1 MIKIRLL
8 KMLNSSRRQIALQI
22 FWQWLSLIAQIILIF
37 AFASIF
43 DQILHN
49 EGKTISFMPA
59 LCTIGVAIIIRVGC
73 SLAYDHASF
82 FAASEIKQSLRFAM
96 FEKLAR
102 LGTGYREQI
111 PSVQITQ
118 MLTEGI
124 EQLETYVGRYL
135 SQFFYALLA
144 PITLF
149 IILVQINAPTSIV
162 LLCAVPLIPIVIMVV
177 MKLVTSVLSTY
188 FKSYY
193 QLGDT
198 FLEKLHGMTT
208 LKVYQADQTAEDE
221 IVAESEQFRRVT
233 MKVLSTQL
241 FSTIIMDLVAYG
253 GAAVG
258 IVVALS
264 QYHQAQITFQ
274 ETIILVLLATE
285 YFLPMR
291 QLGAYFHMGMNG
303 MKASDKIFEFLD
315 LTEPTDGDQNLAD
328 QEFTISSQDLTFTY
342 PHAHQPSLTN
352 IALTIQPH
360 QLVAFVGPSGAGKST
375 LAALLSGQVRQYA
388 GSLKFGPT
396 ELSDLSQDSLC
407 DRITIVSHHAFVFK
421 GSFRDNLILAKPD
434 ATDQE
439 LMQALKQVNL
449 WDFCQSKAGL
459 TTLIETD
466 AANLSGGQKQRLAI
480 ARALLTDAQVFIF
493 DEATSNIDQESEAII
508 MRLIKQVAK
517 TKTVILIS
525 HRLANVTD
533 CDQIFYLDQ
542 GKIIES
548 GDHQTL
554 LAQNGAYT
562 NLFNHQAEL
571 ESFTSAKEELS

>member
-8 KMLNSSRRQIALQI
+8 KMLTSSRRQIALQI
-22 FWQWLSLIAQIILIF
+22 FWQWLSLIAQIMLIF

-49 EGKTISFMPA
+49 EGKTISLLYD
-59 LCTIGVAIIIRVGC
+59 LCTIGVAIIVRMGC

-82 FAASEIKQSLRFAM
+82 FAASEIKQSLRFTM

-162 LLCAVPLIPIVIMVV
+162 LLCAVPLIPIVIMVI
-177 MKLVTSVLSTY
+177 MKLVTSILSTY

-208 LKVYQADQTAEDE
+208 LKVYQADQAAENE
-221 IVAESEQFRRVT
+221 IIAESEQFRRIT

-264 QYHQAQITFQ
+264 QYHQAHITLQ
-274 ETIILVLLATE
+274 ETIVLVLLATE

-315 LTEPTDGDQNLAD
+315 LAEPTDGDQNIAD
-328 QEFTISSQDLTFTY
+328 QEFTISSHKLTFTY

-352 IALTIQPH
+352 IALTIQPR
-360 QLVAFVGPSGAGKST
+360 QMIAFVGPSGAGKST
-375 LAALLSGQVRQYA
+375 LVALLSGQARQYA
-388 GSLKFGPT
+388 GSLKFGPI

-407 DRITIVSHHAFVFK
+407 DRITIVSHHSFVFK

-459 TTLIETD
+459 STLIETD

-493 DEATSNIDQESEAII
+493 DEATSNIDQESEALI
-508 MRLIKQVAK
+508 MQIIKQVAK

-542 GKIIES
+542 GQIIES

-554 LAQNGAYT
+554 LAQNGAYA
-562 NLFNHQAEL
+562 NLFNHQAKL
-571 ESFTSAKEELS
+571 ECFTSAKEELS